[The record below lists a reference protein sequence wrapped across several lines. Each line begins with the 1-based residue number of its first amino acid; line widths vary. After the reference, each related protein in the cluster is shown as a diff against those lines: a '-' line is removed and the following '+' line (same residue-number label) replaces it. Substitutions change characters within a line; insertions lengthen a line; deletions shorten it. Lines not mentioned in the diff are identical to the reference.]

1 MDPIKEAAPLQLLPA
16 CSEDDVKKA
25 PKSTV
30 SSEWPHKAVA
40 VLLDIY
46 VQKFFAGR
54 GCLRSK
60 DWEEVMNKVNS
71 ECEGLK
77 TLRNAKQCRDKVDS
91 LKRRYKAEKRKAVNG
106 EEVTWPFFDKL
117 DDMMGSALRQT
128 RGFKPIDRL
137 QRASLYAGHEI
148 KDFGDEEHDNK
159 QGYSGSPEGCEAR
172 RNHLPFYM
180 GFPENGKGKAE
191 DRYASSEEGSDM
203 DPCQRPSKFNRLT
216 GAHQSPDISSGQ
228 GRRPPPPW
236 PGASSKSR
244 ARTRETESDSSVQAL
259 ADAITGFSEVYARV
273 ELAKLEIL
281 TTMKLEF
288 AKLARRR
295 RRRHRRGSSSRSSST
310 NHT

>member
-1 MDPIKEAAPLQLLPA
+1 MDQGKEIAPLQLLPA
-16 CSEDDVKKA
+16 CSEEDIKRV

-60 DWEEVMNKVNS
+60 DWEEVMNKVNA

-128 RGFKPIDRL
+128 RGYRPLHHL
-137 QRASLYAGHEI
+137 QKASLFTAQDL
-148 KDFGDEEHDNK
+148 KDFGDDEHEK
-159 QGYSGSPEGCEAR
+159 QGLSGSPEGCETR
-172 RNHLPFYM
+172 RNQLPFYM
-180 GFPENGKGKAE
+180 SFPENGKAKAD
-191 DRYASSEEGSDM
+191 DRYASSEEGSDI
-203 DPCQRPSKFNRLT
+203 DPYQRPSKFNKPS
-216 GAHQSPDISSGQ
+216 GAQHSPDISSGQ
-228 GRRPPPPW
+228 ARRPPPPW
-236 PGASSKSR
+236 AGTSSKDR
-244 ARTRETESDSSVQAL
+244 AQTRETESDSSIQAL

-273 ELAKLEIL
+273 ELAKLEIM

-288 AKLARRR
+288 AKLAQRRR
-295 RRRHRRGSSSRSSST
+295 KRRHKESSSKSSST

>member
-1 MDPIKEAAPLQLLPA
+1 MVTRMSKKLPRALSHLSGHTRPLRS
-16 CSEDDVKKA
+16 CWTSMYKN
-25 PKSTV
+25 S
-30 SSEWPHKAVA
+30 
-40 VLLDIY
+40 LLDGAAY
-46 VQKFFAGR
+46 EARTGK
-54 GCLRSK
+54 K
-60 DWEEVMNKVNS
+60 
-71 ECEGLK
+71 
-77 TLRNAKQCRDKVDS
+77 DKVDS

-137 QRASLYAGHEI
+137 QRASLYAGLEI
-148 KDFGDEEHDNK
+148 KDYGDDEHENK
-159 QGYSGSPEGCEAR
+159 QGYSGSPEGEW
-172 RNHLPFYM
+172 
-180 GFPENGKGKAE
+180 
-191 DRYASSEEGSDM
+191 
-203 DPCQRPSKFNRLT
+203 QRESR
-216 GAHQSPDISSGQ
+216 GQ

-273 ELAKLEIL
+273 ELAKLEIM

-288 AKLARRR
+288 AKLARKR